1 MSKLDEC
8 PEQISLAEGRF
19 CSVRKYSLIPIFPQQ
34 AHVCKL
40 LLYHTGK
47 MITSF
52 VVDLALAG
60 AVVAVFEIGLKGSGN
75 SASSSSDPS
84 SDPSF

>member
-1 MSKLDEC
+1 MQRGD
-8 PEQISLAEGRF
+8 
-19 CSVRKYSLIPIFPQQ
+19 SVLSENTPLPPFFPTFIQ

>member
-1 MSKLDEC
+1 MPKLEEY
-8 PEQISLAEGRF
+8 PELISLAEGRF
-19 CSVRKYSLIPIFPQQ
+19 CSVRKYSPIPIVPQ